1 VKRSLLWIV
10 GVCLLAGCGYS
21 QQPIYE
27 DGVGSISVPIFKNQS
42 FHRELEFKMTESLKK
57 QLESRTPFKVTASGV
72 ADTLLSG
79 TIVSVETTSLSRD
92 FDSGLV
98 QEAQLSVTV
107 DVEWK
112 DLRDGRILRKRRA
125 VIGTGRY
132 VPTRGVGEPVDV
144 AYHQAVEAVSWQILA
159 MMQRDW

>member
-1 VKRSLLWIV
+1 MTRVILWM
-10 GVCLLAGCGYS
+10 VCIGLLAGCGYG
-21 QQPIYE
+21 QKELYE
-27 DGVGSISVPIFKNQS
+27 PNVGSISVPIFKNQS
-42 FHRELEFKMTESLKK
+42 FHRELEFKMTASLKK
-57 QLESRTPFKVTASGV
+57 RIESRTPYKVTASGV

-112 DLRDGRILRKRRA
+112 DLRDGRIIRKRRA
-125 VIGTGRY
+125 VTGTGRY
-132 VPTRGVGEPVDV
+132 VPTRGVGEPVEV
-144 AYHQAVEAVSWQILA
+144 AYHQAVEDVSWQILA
-159 MMQRDW
+159 MMQQDW